1 MGTGALIAEAHRFG
15 VTYQLMPTVAY
26 EATILLGGIYFA
38 IVAAAILLLYFVW
51 VYTLGRVS
59 GIRDRADAWRLET
72 WTRAKAHP
80 VAYLTL
86 ATLAVAVAAYAAP
99 SGVAPFLR
107 STGLTRSL
115 CGTSGQPV
123 ASIRIEDS
131 SIDLGDRSLTYLW
144 QRGDHILLRDASTG
158 ELLILKVED
167 VASLVLAQTP

>member
-1 MGTGALIAEAHRFG
+1 
-15 VTYQLMPTVAY
+15 
-26 EATILLGGIYFA
+26 
-38 IVAAAILLLYFVW
+38 
-51 VYTLGRVS
+51 
-59 GIRDRADAWRLET
+59 
-72 WTRAKAHP
+72 
-80 VAYLTL
+80 
-86 ATLAVAVAAYAAP
+86 
-99 SGVAPFLR
+99 
-107 STGLTRSL
+107 L